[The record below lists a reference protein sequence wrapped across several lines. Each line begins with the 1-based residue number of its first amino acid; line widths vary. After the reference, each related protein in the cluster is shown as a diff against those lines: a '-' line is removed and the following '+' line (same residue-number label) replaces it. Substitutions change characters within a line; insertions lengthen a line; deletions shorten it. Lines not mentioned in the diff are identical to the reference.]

1 MNKESLL
8 PLNCN
13 CWELSEGEL
22 WFIYY
27 STQCCTSL
35 LFRGADVS
43 LKENRCCKL
52 CLLTVQEI
60 GRIKGLQ
67 D

>member
-1 MNKESLL
+1 MNKELLL
-8 PLNCN
+8 PLNWN

-27 STQCCTSL
+27 STQFCTSL

-52 CLLTVQEI
+52 CLL
-60 GRIKGLQ
+60 
-67 D
+67 